1 MQKPDKRLKSGHK
14 LPVFTIE
21 DMSGEK
27 FSSDSLIGRKNMLL
41 VFNRGF
47 MCPFCRKH
55 LAQLRR
61 VYEDFV
67 RRDTEVIVIG
77 PEKKKAFKNYWRK
90 EYLPFVGLPDP
101 QRLVLDRF
109 GQQVSLIKLGR
120 LPAQTLVDK
129 DGIIR
134 FSYYGQSM
142 KDIPPVETTLKAV
155 EGLNGSRS

>member
-1 MQKPDKRLKSGHK
+1 MKIPDNKLKSGQK
-14 LPVFTIE
+14 LPVFSLE
-21 DMSGEK
+21 DLAGEE
-27 FSSDSLIGRKNMLL
+27 FSSDSLLGRKNMLL

-101 QRLVLDRF
+101 ERLVLDRF
-109 GQQVSLIKLGR
+109 GQEVSLIKLGR

-129 DGIIR
+129 EGIIR

>member
-1 MQKPDKRLKSGHK
+1 MQIPDKKLISGHK
-14 LPVFTIE
+14 LPVFVLE
-21 DMSGEK
+21 DLAGEM
-27 FSSDSLIGRKNMLL
+27 FSSESLLGHKNMLI

-61 VYEDFV
+61 FYDDFI
-67 RRDTEVIVIG
+67 RRDTEIVVIG

-101 QRLVLDRF
+101 ERAVLDRF
-109 GQQVSLIKLGR
+109 GQEVSLIKLGR

-129 DGIIR
+129 RGIIR
-134 FSYYGQSM
+134 YSYYGQSM
-142 KDIPPVETTLKAV
+142 KDIPPVETTLKAAEEV
-155 EGLNGSRS
+155 NGLKD

>member
-1 MQKPDKRLKSGHK
+1 MRIPNEKLKSGQK
-14 LPVFTIE
+14 LPLFNLE
-21 DMSGEK
+21 DLNGEG
-27 FSSDSLIGRKNMLL
+27 FSSGDLLGKKNMLI

-55 LAQLRR
+55 MAQLRR
-61 VYEDFV
+61 YYDDFV
-67 RRDTEVIVIG
+67 RSDTEVIVIG

-101 QRLVLDRF
+101 ERNVLDRF
-109 GQQVSLIKLGR
+109 GQEVSLMKLGR

-129 DGIIR
+129 HGIIR

-142 KDIPPVETTLKAV
+142 KDIPPVETTLKAA
-155 EGLNGSRS
+155 EEINGRKI